1 MAEMRDLLARI
12 DASWT
17 KLGETVDRLG
27 PAGLTIT
34 GADGWAVKDHLVH
47 IGAWELLLLGLLEGR
62 ERNEAMG
69 ISVADDASTDVV
81 NDAVWQLHRHET
93 PEQAMDYFRAA
104 HEQLEAGLARLK
116 PGDLERPYSYYRP
129 ATADRDGTDRPVMEW
144 VAGNTYE
151 HYAEHIAWIGDL
163 AAKRI

>member
-1 MAEMRDLLARI
+1 
-12 DASWT
+12 
-17 KLGETVDRLG
+17 
-27 PAGLTIT
+27 LTIT

-47 IGAWELLLLGLLEGR
+47 IGAWELLLLGLLERRG
-62 ERNEAMG
+62 RNEAMG
-69 ISVADDASTDVV
+69 ISVADDASTDAV

-93 PEQAMDYFRAA
+93 PEKAMDYFKDA
-104 HEQLEAGLARLK
+104 HAQLEAGLARLK
-116 PGDLERPYSYYRP
+116 PGDLERPYSFYRP
-129 ATADRDGTDRPVMEW
+129 ATAGREGTDQPVMEW